1 MDERRDVRVSDSDR
15 EAAAER
21 LGSAVTEGRLDLQEY
36 DDRLGRAYQSVT
48 YGDLADLFVD
58 LPASAPGAVTTTTEA
73 PHRAPHAVTDS
84 STAEATLPKWLRVI
98 WTIWAIKV
106 AINLTVWVLV
116 SLSDGTPVYFWP
128 MWVIGPPAAALLGLT
143 GVVTLA
149 RRSR

>member
-21 LGSAVTEGRLDLQEY
+21 LGTAVTEGRLNLQEY

-48 YGDLADLFVD
+48 YGDLADLFAD
-58 LPASAPGAVTTTTEA
+58 LPASAPGVAPAAPQA
-73 PHRAPHAVTDS
+73 PHPAPQAVPGAS
-84 STAEATLPKWLRVI
+84 AAEATVPRWLRVL
-98 WTIWAIKV
+98 WTIWFIKV
-106 AINLTVWVLV
+106 MINLTVWVLV
-116 SLSDGTPVYFWP
+116 SVSDGTLVYFWP

-143 GVVTLA
+143 GIVTLV